1 MSEHR
6 QIPNY
11 LMPVYQLAN
20 DGVEV
25 VNTPSGP
32 QTDEDGKTK
41 QNQAFPG
48 MQAYRVGVEVVYSE
62 REVIRDGEPIIKAST
77 KLVNVTV
84 WASSMPQVQVGDLVR
99 FTSLMVGAME
109 SHVFA
114 QALGV
119 EVISN
124 D

>member
-1 MSEHR
+1 M
-6 QIPNY
+6 INKFAVPNY
-11 LMPVYQLAN
+11 LLPFYQLEV

-32 QTDEDGKTK
+32 QNDEDGKAK

-62 REVIRDGEPIIKAST
+62 REVIRIQALAK
-77 KLVNVTV
+77 VMNVTA
-84 WASSMPQVQVGDLVR
+84 WASSMPQVQEGDWVR
-99 FTSLMVGAME
+99 FTSLMVGAVD
-109 SHVFA
+109 SNVFA

-119 EVISN
+119 EVLS
-124 D
+124 